1 MWAKEM
7 KIPYWYAGFWVH
19 GCETMEYKT
28 RFRPCEVLGTD
39 GVWREMAE
47 FLDEPAKA
55 PVE

>member
-1 MWAKEM
+1 M